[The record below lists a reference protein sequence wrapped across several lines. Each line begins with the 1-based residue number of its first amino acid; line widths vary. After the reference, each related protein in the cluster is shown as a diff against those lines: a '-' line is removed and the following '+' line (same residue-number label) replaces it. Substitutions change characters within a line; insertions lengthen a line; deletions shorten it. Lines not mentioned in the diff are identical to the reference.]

1 MPVDQWALPA
11 RRHRRPR
18 QPGRPPAAH
27 AAVRHGAVR
36 PPGRPARPGCRARRS
51 GRGRGPGSRRRRHPG
66 AGTAVGDQRS
76 RTAPVEDMGVLRAP
90 PVTLRTPSQAG
101 ARVPTGPGTGT
112 DPVTAPEVW
121 SRKRSRTRA
130 RVVFP
135 EPDGPTTAIRLP
147 GARSGSMPRR
157 RHAAHPA
164 GERTAS
170 SGPRVPAPPGGQGH
184 RTEQRLGQLVRV
196 LLERPHHD
204 VGGEDARA
212 TRRVAPPPRK
222 ARAVRA
228 YADRRRPTGRMVSA
242 PPECAGRRS
251 GGGRPSTSSSGRSAR
266 SA

>member
-11 RRHRRPR
+11 RWHRRPR
-18 QPGRPPAAH
+18 QPGRPPAAR
-27 AAVRHGAVR
+27 AATGHGAVR

-51 GRGRGPGSRRRRHPG
+51 GCGRGSGSPRRRHSG
-66 AGTAVGDQRS
+66 AGTAVGDQRG
-76 RTAPVEDMGVLRAP
+76 RTEPVEDMSVLRAQP
-90 PVTLRTPSQAG
+90 GHPGYVVRG
-101 ARVPTGPGTGT
+101 DCPGTGT
-112 DPVTAPEVW
+112 GPGTAPEVW
-121 SRKRSRTRA
+121 SRKRSWIRA

-135 EPDGPTTAIRLP
+135 EPDGPATAIRLP
-147 GARSGSMPRR
+147 GRGPDRCLAERP
-157 RHAAHPA
+157 AAHPA

-170 SGPRVPAPPGGQGH
+170 AGPRAPAPPEGRGH

-196 LLERPHHD
+196 PLERPHHD

-228 YADRRRPTGRMVSA
+228 YADSRGPTGRTVSG

-251 GGGRPSTSSSGRSAR
+251 DGGRPSTSSSGRSAR